1 MPITL
6 TSENFKDLLAN
17 IDQFVFWD
25 TVGLF
30 FWRLPAGL
38 CRRLEAIYR
47 RPVIPQRDKRTGAY
61 ILLFHQPW
69 PQLLQVLDD
78 VQRQHHA
85 TVCRADLA
93 ADFVTSWVLIEPL
106 KRFLLT
112 YVILRWRW
120 PGPMH
125 DWGDGYYWT
134 MQVMRRRF
142 SNRDLLLYADRPSK
156 VPAAPHRPCNH
167 LEIKLQT
174 AKACRANG
182 ILRPTDLLDIDPHEF
197 FAKHIAFAA
206 DSFEQ
211 HLQRIIEQRTK
222 QRWNALPNQR
232 SRADWN
238 RTHAEV
244 EHDIITRLQLD
255 RAQRMKDLYPDLVQM
270 MRIPDDMI
278 PHTLTFIKPYPDR
291 PVRRRELR
299 PTGPRN
305 ALSRYVREQRFSHTP
320 F

>member
-125 DWGDGYYWT
+125 
-134 MQVMRRRF
+134 
-142 SNRDLLLYADRPSK
+142 SNARAVIANELRCCSRTSNVSFGSVVCACVGHAVPSSSSQW
-156 VPAAPHRPCNH
+156 R
-167 LEIKLQT
+167 Q
-174 AKACRANG
+174 
-182 ILRPTDLLDIDPHEF
+182 
-197 FAKHIAFAA
+197 
-206 DSFEQ
+206 
-211 HLQRIIEQRTK
+211 
-222 QRWNALPNQR
+222 
-232 SRADWN
+232 SRKTSADWQSLSSDHRRSPN
-238 RTHAEV
+238 RALHEGAEFGGSSV
-244 EHDIITRLQLD
+244 
-255 RAQRMKDLYPDLVQM
+255 
-270 MRIPDDMI
+270 
-278 PHTLTFIKPYPDR
+278 R
-291 PVRRRELR
+291 PF
-299 PTGPRN
+299 PN
-305 ALSRYVREQRFSHTP
+305 
-320 F
+320 